1 MAQQGSRRAIALEH
15 LTRDPSLQMRV
26 VIDVEHVE
34 ALASILKEEGEI
46 PGDLPVVFS
55 DGQNNWLADGW
66 HRDAAHA
73 AAGVKKMWCMTFKG
87 GHRDAWLH
95 ALGANADHGL
105 QRSAR
110 DKRRAVT
117 AALGD
122 QEIAAKS
129 DREVAK
135 ICGLRWPTL
144 VSDVRRDMVRGQ
156 EIPVRKTHSIVAE
169 LAEHPEMDD
178 VTLAKKIGVSAG
190 EVERVRADMQRET
203 VDLTWQAPAV
213 QEQTDSDDLP
223 AEFEVVGVSN
233 EEIDAALEKAKAG
246 TTGVFDAK
254 GRPVEPELVEVFAG
268 RAKIKNVITNLGK
281 MANELKA
288 SKFETKEPWAVWLDH
303 QTVEKLVNDIQR
315 TLRFCSPYVVCPQ
328 CGGRGEWKRQPCKIC
343 KGFKFLPENAWT
355 RMDAELKRL
364 AEQWGEKGE
373 AWEPG
378 TDEPK
383 QLSAA

>member
-1 MAQQGSRRAIALEH
+1 MQQQGSRRAIALEH

-34 ALASILKEEGEI
+34 ELASILKDDGEI
-46 PGDLPVVFS
+46 PGDLPVVFG

-73 AAGVKKMWCMTFKG
+73 AAGVKKMTCMVFKG
-87 GHRDAWLH
+87 GHRDAWLY

-105 QRSAR
+105 RRSPR

-117 AALGD
+117 AALSD
-122 QEIAAKS
+122 PEIAAKS

-144 VSDVRRDMVRGQ
+144 VNDVRRQMVGAND
-156 EIPVRKTHSIVAE
+156 IPVRQTELIVAE

-178 VTLAKKIGVSAG
+178 MQLARRIGVSAG
-190 EVERVRADMQRET
+190 EVERVRADMNREP
-203 VDLTWQAPAV
+203 VDLTWQAPAEHV
-213 QEQTDSDDLP
+213 PAPFDDLP
-223 AEFEVVGVSN
+223 AEFGVSDD
-233 EEIDAALEKAKAG
+233 EIDQALEKAKSG

-254 GRPVEPELVEVFAG
+254 GRPVEPELVEVFNG
-268 RAKIKNVITNLGK
+268 RTKIKAVIQNLGK
-281 MANELKA
+281 LANELKA

-315 TLRFCSPYVVCPQ
+315 TLRFCSPYVVCPN
-328 CGGRGEWKRQPCKIC
+328 CGGKGEWKRQPCKVC
-343 KGFKFLPENAWT
+343 KGFKFLPENAWS
-355 RMDAELKRL
+355 RLDADMKRL

-383 QLSAA
+383 QLATA